1 MNDADHKAVI
11 TALEDE
17 AAALVRV
24 EMLLKEEALRDA
36 AEKKEELRKEREERA
51 KERAE
56 VAKERADD
64 AIEKAKEKTERD
76 QLNARLDSLE
86 SRITA
91 RVDEKMA
98 ECMAKMDAMEMPDI
112 KDMPEPPEVDIGPVL
127 SSVAELARAVKE
139 LQTREP
145 TPFDLIHH
153 RNELGLLKKTEVVF
167 KKS

>member
-1 MNDADHKAVI
+1 M
-11 TALEDE
+11 TATEDE
-17 AAALVRV
+17 IDRILEAETENLVLNAILESTNKSLAL
-24 EMLLKEEALRDA
+24 LRKDA
-36 AEKKEELRKEREERA
+36 ADDAADLKREREER
-51 KERAE
+51 
-56 VAKERADD
+56 
-64 AIEKAKEKTERD
+64 KALE
-76 QLNARLDSLE
+76 ARLAEME

-98 ECMAKMDAMEMPDI
+98 ECMAKMDAMEMPDM
-112 KDMPEPPEVDIGPVL
+112 KEPPEVDLAPVL
-127 SSVAELARAVKE
+127 ASVAELARAVKE

>member
-56 VAKERADD
+56 AAKERADD
-64 AIEKAKEKTERD
+64 AIEKAKEKTERY

-98 ECMAKMDAMEMPDI
+98 ECMAKMDAMEMPDM
-112 KDMPEPPEVDIGPVL
+112 KEPPEVDLAPVL
-127 SSVAELARAVKE
+127 ASVAELARAVKE

>member
-1 MNDADHKAVI
+1 M
-11 TALEDE
+11 TATEDE
-17 AAALVRV
+17 IDRILEAETENLVLNAILESTNKSLAL
-24 EMLLKEEALRDA
+24 LRKDA
-36 AEKKEELRKEREERA
+36 ADDAADLKREREER
-51 KERAE
+51 
-56 VAKERADD
+56 
-64 AIEKAKEKTERD
+64 KALE
-76 QLNARLDSLE
+76 ARLAEME

-98 ECMAKMDAMEMPDI
+98 ECMAKMDAMEMPDM
-112 KDMPEPPEVDIGPVL
+112 KDIPEPPEVDLGPVL
-127 SSVAELARAVKE
+127 ASVAELARAVKE